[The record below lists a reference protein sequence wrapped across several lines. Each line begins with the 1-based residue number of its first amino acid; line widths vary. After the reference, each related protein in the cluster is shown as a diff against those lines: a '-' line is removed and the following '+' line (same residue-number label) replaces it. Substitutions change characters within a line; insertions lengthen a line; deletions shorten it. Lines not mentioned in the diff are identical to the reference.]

1 MIQYNGS
8 MNLGILQN
16 RIQQGLQSKSQTAK
30 KMATALNSNLQ
41 AKIAHKAQLEQDL
54 AALKDDDGLISLHAV
69 PAGDHRYLYE
79 AMTDDGKPVSFSSGI
94 NESKYYFSYNAP
106 SEKFPNK
113 NIDQTFIKPGYYYGG
128 KMHNPYNMYYYNKN
142 PYLNMY
148 YCNRNSGLFDNETE
162 GLRMVSNEDNSKS
175 MVSKTFDSSYMGFLN
190 SQIPLPALKTENGE
204 TKTTF
209 ISLGNSD
216 CYLEPSLKSVF
227 DSQINVENI
236 DVDESIAS
244 KMYDLANTINDNSL
258 EKAKE
263 FKKQFNMI
271 DFFQNNKDE
280 VFNKPVELATKAY
293 DELKDKPDTPIGT
306 LEIMDL
312 PETVDGERIEFAR
325 QGDVFNINFYNEDN
339 KLSMKGTFKILKDE
353 NGVPLKEDEDG
364 KIVNQN
370 DENYNNPQNKLCF
383 NMKLS
388 TYHQDLGVKSFDFER
403 NINLFDAKHRQNIE
417 MSRYDRN
424 GAFVREE
431 EASSPKYSENWLK
444 RRICKVWHN
453 TYKTDLKEAKAN
465 FEHDML
471 NPNDLDPSL
480 KNGD

>member
-54 AALKDDDGLISLHAV
+54 DALTNDDGLVSIHAV
-69 PAGDHRYLYE
+69 PAGDHRYIYD
-79 AMTDDGKPVSFSSGI
+79 AMTDDGKPVTFSSGI
-94 NESKYYFSYNAP
+94 NWSQYYFNYKAP
-106 SEKFPNK
+106 SEKFQNK
-113 NIDQTFIKPGYYYGG
+113 NIEQSFMKPGYYRGEE
-128 KMHNPYNMYYYNKN
+128 MQN
-142 PYLNMY
+142 PYLNIY
-148 YCNRNSGLFDNETE
+148 YEDRNLGLFNIEPK

-175 MVSKTFDSSYMGFLN
+175 MVSKTFGDRYMGFLN

-209 ISLGNSD
+209 IPLDNSHL
-216 CYLEPSLKSVF
+216 YHEIPLEPLF
-227 DSQINVENI
+227 ASQVDVENNSSVMQNMI
-236 DVDESIAS
+236 RFVNNVD
-244 KMYDLANTINDNSL
+244 DNSPTK
-258 EKAKE
+258 EKE

-271 DFFQNNKDE
+271 DFFQDNKYE
-280 VFNKPVELATKAY
+280 VFNKPVELATQAY
-293 DELKDKPDTPIGT
+293 NLIQNDTPVDHK
-306 LEIMDL
+306 EIIDL
-312 PETVDGERIEFAR
+312 NDEGERLEVQK

-403 NINLFDAKHRQNIE
+403 NINLYDAKHRQNIK

>member
-54 AALKDDDGLISLHAV
+54 DALTNDDGLVSIHAV
-69 PAGDHRYLYE
+69 PAGDHRYIYD
-79 AMTDDGKPVSFSSGI
+79 AMTDDGKPVTFSSGI
-94 NESKYYFSYNAP
+94 NWSQYYFNYKAP
-106 SEKFPNK
+106 SEKFQNK
-113 NIDQTFIKPGYYYGG
+113 NIEQSFMKPGYYRGEE
-128 KMHNPYNMYYYNKN
+128 MQN
-142 PYLNMY
+142 PYLNIY
-148 YCNRNSGLFDNETE
+148 YEDRNLGLFNIEPK

-175 MVSKTFDSSYMGFLN
+175 MVSKTFGDRYMGFLN

-209 ISLGNSD
+209 IPLDNSHL
-216 CYLEPSLKSVF
+216 YHEIPLEPLF
-227 DSQINVENI
+227 ASQVDVENNSSVMQNMI
-236 DVDESIAS
+236 RFVNNVD
-244 KMYDLANTINDNSL
+244 DNSPAK
-258 EKAKE
+258 EKE

-271 DFFQNNKDE
+271 DFFQDNKYE
-280 VFNKPVELATKAY
+280 VFNKPVELATQAY
-293 DELKDKPDTPIGT
+293 NLIQNDTPVDHK
-306 LEIMDL
+306 EIIDL
-312 PETVDGERIEFAR
+312 NDEGERLEVQK

-403 NINLFDAKHRQNIE
+403 NINLYDAKHRQNIK